1 MAESKRNEET
11 TKRMSLEVHKPV
23 NGSVKNRGK
32 HDNRCSSKVYLFIY
46 ECTERERER
55 ERERNQVNALETI
68 FSLSF

>member
-46 ECTERERER
+46 ECTERERE
-55 ERERNQVNALETI
+55 I
-68 FSLSF
+68 K